1 MLFLM
6 LFTCC
11 LAILILMSVF
21 ILPPAVQ
28 GRKVHNAIFIVLE
41 KIIQFI
47 WIKLDLSIFFGG

>member
-47 WIKLDLSIFFGG
+47 